1 MKRFIFALLIII
13 SSSFLFS
20 QEALKSIEE
29 NYYDFLSLK
38 GTVKRPTLGYRTLS
52 DSEWIY
58 TEQFI
63 SDEDEEDF
71 EEISIPEKSKKIID
85 PWKNNLLGVKKS
97 INGSKRLAFKLY
109 GLEWYNS
116 INSETPFGQN
126 DGALWQGKGY
136 NLKLTTGFRF
146 QASILEL
153 TLKPEFSFSQN
164 KEFDTIGD
172 VDNYSWCNKRSFINK
187 EIYGTD
193 YDILNYAGG
202 NIDLVQRFGDGHVK
216 TFDWG
221 DSEIR
226 LTFKNFTLGFGTQK
240 PWIGPAMLNPM
251 LGSNNS
257 GSYPK
262 FDIGLRRTQ
271 LRIPGLKWYLGDIEG
286 RLWTGTLYESDYFD
300 DDSDNDKRMIHG
312 LSVSYA
318 PSFIPGLSI
327 GANRIYMTSWKT
339 SNFKFLGKLFLINND
354 NGTDSGNDE
363 DQKVSLYADW
373 IFQKIGFE
381 IYGEYGFDDFSQ
393 NKKTEPFHTGIYTVG
408 VKQYIPLPINKLFP
422 KLKKDLDLHS
432 QLIIEINNFEMS
444 QDYQLQFPYLGYYS
458 HGAVSQGYTN
468 RGQILGAGSGYFG
481 NSQFIE
487 YKVYYPKGSTSFHF
501 HRYCPNNNIILSQA
515 VYTAAEQ
522 GSKFQAAYY
531 QNYESY
537 YDFGISTNIFV
548 TKALNISAGFDWVE
562 IYNWRYYQGREKR
575 NLQLSF
581 GAKYNFF

>member
-1 MKRFIFALLIII
+1 
-13 SSSFLFS
+13 
-20 QEALKSIEE
+20 
-29 NYYDFLSLK
+29 
-38 GTVKRPTLGYRTLS
+38 
-52 DSEWIY
+52 
-58 TEQFI
+58 
-63 SDEDEEDF
+63 
-71 EEISIPEKSKKIID
+71 
-85 PWKNNLLGVKKS
+85 
-97 INGSKRLAFKLY
+97 
-109 GLEWYNS
+109 
-116 INSETPFGQN
+116 
-126 DGALWQGKGY
+126 
-136 NLKLTTGFRF
+136 
-146 QASILEL
+146 
-153 TLKPEFSFSQN
+153 
-164 KEFDTIGD
+164 
-172 VDNYSWCNKRSFINK
+172 
-187 EIYGTD
+187 
-193 YDILNYAGG
+193 
-202 NIDLVQRFGDGHVK
+202 
-216 TFDWG
+216 
-221 DSEIR
+221 
-226 LTFKNFTLGFGTQK
+226 
-240 PWIGPAMLNPM
+240 
-251 LGSNNS
+251 
-257 GSYPK
+257 
-262 FDIGLRRTQ
+262 
-271 LRIPGLKWYLGDIEG
+271 
-286 RLWTGTLYESDYFD
+286 
-300 DDSDNDKRMIHG
+300 MIHG